1 MKAKNFRNAQNKMA
15 YAYILT
21 PSGMSQKNLPS
32 HLKRKQAEYEA
43 LQRDQGAGGGFGAV
57 KVLGDGT
64 KAGNR
69 LQSRVPD
76 NGI

>member
-1 MKAKNFRNAQNKMA
+1 M
-15 YAYILT
+15 
-21 PSGMSQKNLPS
+21 
-32 HLKRKQAEYEA
+32 
-43 LQRDQGAGGGFGAV
+43 

-76 NGI
+76 NGFSRLFEAFIARVLSCDFTKLYFMSQSRTVR